1 MGAMFLTLLA
11 LAAPHPG
18 QHVTIDVSVATLWQT
33 PNSPRTIDAP
43 ALGNPVDLDA
53 WNRNLASTSARAG
66 LGGRVVTQAL
76 YGEKVTVLAVRG
88 SWAKVAV
95 PDQPSPLD
103 RHGYPGWLPLRQLKT
118 VVLRGSQHL
127 VLKVK
132 KAEVRVGGHML
143 ELSYGTTL
151 PLIRWS
157 GDFAYVRT
165 PDGVGRVVHEV
176 GWFDWEHRL
185 TDSRRSRGTIPRDD
199 GVDRGR
205 VWYEALGRRLVG
217 AWNAD
222 PLAAVHEHL
231 PLDATVTWVGFD
243 ETNGEI
249 AATRVAAHL
258 GPAHDHPEI
267 TVIDI
272 IGEGAVVALLCTM
285 ARGSRRTRF
294 TAALTLDESDRI
306 ASVRLYFDWARA
318 ADVTAS
324 SPAAPA

>member
-1 MGAMFLTLLA
+1 MADIRSLA
-11 LAAPHPG
+11 IRFADLWAVD
-18 QHVTIDVSVATLWQT
+18 QHQMADETYARAIHMESM
-33 PNSPRTIDAP
+33 
-43 ALGNPVDLDA
+43 
-53 WNRNLASTSARAG
+53 ARAG
-66 LGGRVVTQAL
+66 TVVEGIDELHTLEDELARRIPEHRHELMRVVVDAPRAFLET
-76 YGEKVTVLAVRG
+76 
-88 SWAKVAV
+88 
-95 PDQPSPLD
+95 
-103 RHGYPGWLPLRQLKT
+103 T
-118 VVLRGSQHL
+118 VVGPTTGHYSQAALWWL
-127 VLKVK
+127 VD
-132 KAEVRVGGHML
+132 
-143 ELSYGTTL
+143 
-151 PLIRWS
+151 
-157 GDFAYVRT
+157 GDG

-249 AATRVAAHL
+249 AATRVAAHI

-285 ARGSRRTRF
+285 TRGSRRTRF
-294 TAALTLDESDRI
+294 TVALTLDSADRI

-318 ADVTAS
+318 VDVTAS